1 MLVRTEKISRL
12 IKKLAAEFLSKEAD
26 RTSIITITRANISK
40 DLKNATIYLT
50 IYPQASEKS
59 ALNFA
64 KRKRTEFKKYARK
77 KIRMKRIP
85 SFDFNID
92 TEKNIIY

>member
-1 MLVRTEKISRL
+1 MSDRTARISEL

-26 RTSIITITRANISK
+26 RSSIITVTRANISK

-64 KRKRTEFKKYARK
+64 KRKRTEFKKYARE
-77 KIRMKRIP
+77 KIRIKRIP
-85 SFDFNID
+85 S
-92 TEKNIIY
+92 